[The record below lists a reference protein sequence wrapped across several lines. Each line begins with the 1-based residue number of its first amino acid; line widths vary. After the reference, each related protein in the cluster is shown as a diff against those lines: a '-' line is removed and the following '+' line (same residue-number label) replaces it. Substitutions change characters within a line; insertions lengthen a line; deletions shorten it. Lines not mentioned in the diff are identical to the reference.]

1 MGKEFAHSID
11 PGFYAATP
19 PGEAMRVILSRAATT
34 QDGQKRKVVMTNDV
48 RRAYFNASVTREV
61 YVEIPAEDKSPE
73 DGDVVGRLN
82 LCLYST
88 RDAAHR
94 SQEIVSEHLEAIGF
108 HRGTAHPAVLCHE
121 EKDVATL
128 VHGDDYMSSG
138 HIEDMRWLE
147 TELCK
152 RFEIKTQIIRHE
164 EGCTSGG
171 KILNRAVRAA
181 ESGFELE
188 ADPRHDELIVEELG
202 LTNAKGAA
210 TAGVDETDTED
221 KELLTGEDM
230 FRYRSLAA
238 QANHLAIDRPDLLF
252 ACKEL
257 CCQMSKPTKQA
268 WVS

>member
-152 RFEIKTQIIRHE
+152 RFKLRHRL
-164 EGCTSGG
+164 SGM
-171 KILNRAVRAA
+171 KRAA
-181 ESGFELE
+181 
-188 ADPRHDELIVEELG
+188 HQ
-202 LTNAKGAA
+202 GA
-210 TAGVDETDTED
+210 
-221 KELLTGEDM
+221 
-230 FRYRSLAA
+230 RY
-238 QANHLAIDRPDLLF
+238 
-252 ACKEL
+252 
-257 CCQMSKPTKQA
+257 
-268 WVS
+268 